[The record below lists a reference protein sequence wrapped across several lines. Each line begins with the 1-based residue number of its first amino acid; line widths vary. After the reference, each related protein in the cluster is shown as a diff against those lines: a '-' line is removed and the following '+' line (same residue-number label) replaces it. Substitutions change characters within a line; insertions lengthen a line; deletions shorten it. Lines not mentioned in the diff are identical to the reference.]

1 MHELYQHSGRYITQ
15 ILNIINSVSDPG
27 FFSWFRIWIRR
38 FGEASVRIK
47 GPNIWRIRDPDLDS
61 PNFNLHLMIYTTVKV
76 CQACQAVSLP
86 KLVEL
91 AKQCDPD
98 PWGKSPGYETL
109 FII

>member
-1 MHELYQHSGRYITQ
+1 
-15 ILNIINSVSDPG
+15 
-27 FFSWFRIWIRR
+27 
-38 FGEASVRIK
+38 
-47 GPNIWRIRDPDLDS
+47 
-61 PNFNLHLMIYTTVKV
+61 MIYTTVKV